1 MRKFLR
7 FIILFFV
14 VITTQNIYS
23 QAGSVALGKN
33 YVGGEVGAYTTF
45 DYVNNN
51 EYDFATGAQKNTSKT
66 NLRHTVNTF
75 SLWQRSSW
83 LLNHTNMPSKYFNRF
98 IFKPEQVVIKD
109 RGKPW
114 SRGLPQSPWQQ
125 QWGQVSS
132 VSISLYGKAT
142 RFIPEL
148 WEIGYL
154 NWPYGPRKNS
164 SFLDM
169 GRFPFSKTIQH
180 TLPGAYWSSIW
191 QYDYSTHSISNR
203 RYGDPYGSIGY
214 YGSNGSPG
222 GGQSRRDPQVEYYIP
237 NEFWKDHNYFRIE
250 TTMSL
255 LPDLW
260 NDNTPQDYVK
270 VNYFPGG
277 KRMWTYSHISLST
290 YIWPYEIRNSSG
302 QVIRKETI
310 NNDSPIPY
318 SFGIQGSY
326 KNSESFFSSFAQD
339 KEGDFLIYR
348 WEPIGDIFNGVYDR
362 ARAKPGTNEGR
373 DFNRAED
380 WNTDPEGDLSV
391 LDQCDKAYMDCS
403 DDTAPIGVKGR
414 SYDQTYRLADT
425 GPWIEEK
432 ERLLHYTYGYSAEN
446 PIKFID
452 TEPKVSPTSETVAS
466 TYFYINPY
474 SGVVKFNSGID
485 PTDRQ
490 LTVAGVAIDQY
501 KDGQLI
507 GTTMN
512 MVPYFP
518 QSITNSNRRPLIDFV
533 STQAIAEKT
542 SFDFDLDL
550 DPKYNNY
557 DIPNTSLSGNLTTDK
572 THKRV
577 PYPNIYNNGEVLLHG
592 MDLGEGGTVSF
603 TIQYSDPDNDK
614 VNIKII
620 PVIPD
625 LADRYPWTLNDDE
638 NGSAEFSWQVPSDI
652 SEFSSL
658 DSYSF
663 MFMVYAEDNGGALE
677 KLNGQNI
684 EPISITVHKKPGV
697 EITSETVES
706 GAETN
711 DTSIDIKIA
720 LTGTSSASF
729 TLVEG
734 DFEIEN
740 ATISNL
746 LANSDQTYYT
756 ATLTPNPNPLE
767 SPVST
772 SIKLPGDLFQVT
784 KTGGHRMNSVEVTNT
799 ESNLFEWTSNQIK
812 PTVEFEFFDS
822 QGNLLANDTAN
833 NSPYIVGKI
842 TPSEP
847 AIGFQS
853 SDLNITGSTN
863 ASITSF
869 KKVNGVNGE
878 YYTVTISAADNTIGN
893 LDFEIDAGVFQNS
906 LGNSNLEGNL
916 ASITPTVT
924 LFEWNFDRIKPQV
937 TITNPFAGN
946 TTTDQNGQVTFTLS
960 EEIRFENNTLAQV
973 LADPELQ
980 QNLIGKIN
988 AASTNAYFTNFS
1000 YNPSSPNQF
1009 SLTVNHSGGN
1019 RTANLVCPEGIFTDL
1034 LGNRSSEVTSS
1045 HSYNLNLPRLSN
1057 IYTVTKNSRAPYN
1070 YIKGGELDYLTST
1083 SPVEI
1088 LLAFSGQS
1096 KNIAVYPNNDNG
1108 YEGTWDGRNFSINE
1122 DDFTLSSGTI
1132 SNIQFF
1138 GLSGSTDELGNK
1150 EQLFKALYTP
1160 DGSDG
1165 FVEITHNAGS
1175 FQNVSGIPNIESRKQ
1190 FSIDTTAPVLTIVG
1204 FTKDGIPVNPGS
1216 VTNEDDL
1223 IFKLLPNEP
1232 ITGLDEDEIEFW
1244 SLPSSRGVQALRE
1257 VLQDFEQTDQSL
1269 SSTFSVTHFNGDGQY
1284 KITVWKKRFT
1294 DLANNFNTAAF
1305 TFNWYYDTTSPSV
1318 AIQVLNGNSSIGDN
1332 EYVANNTV
1340 EVKYVFNKTGM
1351 HSGPTDEASLIQLLN
1366 DNASNISFTSASFNS
1381 TNQII
1386 TATGVIS
1393 NTIISPAE
1401 ITIDFPQNIFSDRGG
1416 NLNTEANQRSFI
1428 FDNNVPEPTISLTTT
1443 SNSVL
1448 AQGALFT
1455 SNTLSVTF
1463 EFSQDFTLDSSFSLG
1478 ELESILSS
1486 QLPNGTLSNLQQNGN
1501 SFTALISSYDDGD
1514 ISVKFPKD
1522 LVFTPSGV
1530 KNIEAISTVIYDGTP
1545 PNAFISVSKVDG
1557 ELLDDGSKTNQE
1569 NLNVTIITS
1578 EISNDLAYEDLSLTG
1593 SVTSTTTFNKVDDYT
1608 YSLTLTNT
1616 SSGLVTLTLA
1626 TNSYS
1631 DPAGNQNN
1639 AITQFSYDFDAVRP
1653 VPTITSSGVSGTIA
1667 LSNSVPIELT
1677 FSEPVEFSL
1686 GNENLENYI
1695 SSLVANGRVSDFSK
1709 VDNTT
1714 ITFKVN
1720 RVANGT
1726 VSITLPENV
1735 FYDTHANGNTSEIY
1749 SFIFDS
1755 IIDIDVAITSDN
1767 TLENDYNLT
1776 FTYRTTTSSN
1786 SYSRTVPGTR
1796 TLLSQGAIDDLYVN
1810 STHSLTFN
1818 LTASAQIAT
1827 PKVKIE
1833 GVEYNAIT
1841 DDGGNGVDWTFTYP
1855 MSNSSN
1861 EGKVEF
1867 EIIFT
1872 DTEGKQQPL
1881 VSTTSDTIY
1890 YILDNTPPNLDVEIY
1905 SGGKKVDIA
1914 NEPLAPVEHSFV
1926 ITANE
1931 PIYEQL
1937 AFKEVPRFFNSATN
1951 FLDGNLAWLAAQ
1963 IQKTKDQDNLQNYH
1977 NDGLFGRILS
1987 TIPMYDGNYIA
1998 SNGSNAY
2005 SNLEDYSNYF
2015 TSTNDRFPST
2025 TTTAYVHF
2033 ASADG
2038 LLKLFPTTGS
2048 GTYSITIPDNY
2059 FMDLAGNKS
2068 NGTEISNIKLFET
2081 EDSGS
2086 SEVTFSKRICDFATT
2101 ANYTRSIQ
2109 FNGRSGSDVTT
2120 EIFVELSD
2128 TASFDQVLI
2137 LPQNKYKQINRE
2149 DIINNEGGNLYTR
2162 TVRSIINFELY
2173 LEQTTYVRFRTVET
2187 TPRSTFEHISNAQ
2200 QIIISDNPIE
2210 VSGVSQICGIN
2221 ETSNF
2226 NINTTGGNWSVSDDS
2241 IASID
2246 DVTGNL
2252 TTLKAGNVDIK
2263 YTTSDGCEFIKSLE
2277 IFDATEVDI
2286 SANGQVE
2293 FCEGYS
2299 VSLSSNVSKNF
2310 VWHKDGSPLP
2320 NLTSN
2325 TVNLERISDSGTYT
2339 LKYTTPCGEITSNS
2353 IIIKINAKPNSTII
2367 NSVETN

>member
-1 MRKFLR
+1 
-7 FIILFFV
+7 
-14 VITTQNIYS
+14 
-23 QAGSVALGKN
+23 
-33 YVGGEVGAYTTF
+33 
-45 DYVNNN
+45 
-51 EYDFATGAQKNTSKT
+51 
-66 NLRHTVNTF
+66 
-75 SLWQRSSW
+75 
-83 LLNHTNMPSKYFNRF
+83 MPSKYFNRF
-98 IFKPEQVVIKD
+98 IFKPEEIVVKD

-114 SRGLPQSPWQQ
+114 SRGFPQTAWQQ
-125 QWGQVSS
+125 QYGQVGST
-132 VSISLYGKAT
+132 SISLYGKAT
-142 RFIPEL
+142 RFIPEF

-164 SFLDM
+164 SFLQM
-169 GRFPFSKTIQH
+169 GKFPFSKTIQH

-191 QYDYSTHSISNR
+191 QFDYSTHGISNR
-203 RYGDPYGSIGY
+203 RYGDALGSIGY
-214 YGSNGSPG
+214 YSSNGSPG
-222 GGQSRRDPQVEYYIP
+222 GGTSRRDPQVEYYIP
-237 NEFWKDHNYFRIE
+237 NEFWGDHDYFRIE
-250 TTMSL
+250 TTMPL
-255 LPDLW
+255 VPDLW
-260 NDNTPQDYVK
+260 NDNSPQDYVK

-277 KRMWTYSHISLST
+277 KRTWNYLTVSLST
-290 YIWPYEIRNSSG
+290 YIWPYEIRNSIG
-302 QVIRKETI
+302 QVIRKQTV

-348 WEPIGDIFNGVYDR
+348 WEPIGDIYNGVYDR
-362 ARAKPGTNEGR
+362 ARATPGQNKGR
-373 DFNRAED
+373 DFKTPDDYA
-380 WNTDPEGDLSV
+380 TEGDLSV
-391 LDQCDKAYMDCS
+391 LDNCDKRFIDCS
-403 DDTAPIGVKGR
+403 DDTAPIGVRGR

-452 TEPKVSPTSETVAS
+452 TEPKVSPTSETVSS

-485 PTDRQ
+485 PTDRH

-518 QSITNSNRRPLIDFV
+518 QSFTNSNRRPLIDFV
-533 STQAIAEKT
+533 STQALAEKT

-550 DPKYNNY
+550 DPKYNNI
-557 DIPNTSLSGNLTTDK
+557 DIPNTSLTYTLATDK

-577 PYPNIYNNGEVLLHG
+577 SYPNIYNNGEVLLHG

-603 TIQYSDPDNDK
+603 TIQYSDPDNDQVK
-614 VNIKII
+614 IKII

-625 LADRYPWTLNDDE
+625 LFNRYPWTLNDDE

-720 LTGTSSASF
+720 LSNIDLKDSDSVSF
-729 TLVEG
+729 TLLES
-734 DFEIEN
+734 DFIIQN

-746 LANSDQTYYT
+746 TASDNGRYYT

-767 SPVST
+767 APVAT
-772 SIKLPGDLFQVT
+772 SIKLPADKFQIT
-784 KTGGHRMNSVEVTNT
+784 KTGGHRMNSVTVPNT

-853 SDLNITGSTN
+853 SDLDITGSTN

-878 YYTVTISAADNTIGN
+878 YYTVTISAADNTEGS
-893 LDFEIDAGVFQNS
+893 LDFEIDAGVFENS
-906 LGNSNLEGNL
+906 LGNLNLEGNL
-916 ASITPTVT
+916 ASVTPTVT

-937 TITNPFAGN
+937 TISNPFEGN
-946 TTTDQNGQVTFTLS
+946 TTTDQNGLVTFTLS

-973 LADPELQ
+973 LADDELQ

-1057 IYTVTKNSRAPYN
+1057 IYTVTKNSRSPYN

-1138 GLSGSTDELGNK
+1138 GLTDSTDELGNK

-1204 FTKDGIPVNPGS
+1204 FTKDGIPVNQGS

-1244 SLPSSRGVQALRE
+1244 SLPSSRGVRALKKG
-1257 VLQDFEQTDQSL
+1257 LQDFEQTDQSL
-1269 SSTFSVTHFNGDGQY
+1269 SSTFSVNHFNGDGQY
-1284 KITVWKKRFT
+1284 KITVGKKRFT
-1294 DLANNFNTAAF
+1294 DLANNFNTDAF

-1340 EVKYVFNKTGM
+1340 EVKYVFNETGM

-1366 DNASNISFTSASFNS
+1366 DNASNISITTASFDS

-1428 FDNNVPEPTISLTTT
+1428 FDNNVPEPTISLTTSDT
-1443 SNSVL
+1443 VL
-1448 AQGALFT
+1448 AEGDLFT
-1455 SNTLSVTF
+1455 SNTLNVTF
-1463 EFSQDFTLDSSFSLG
+1463 EFSADLDLNSSFSLG

-1486 QLPNGTLSNLQQNGN
+1486 QLPNGTLSNLERDGN

-1593 SVTSTTTFNKVDDYT
+1593 SVNSTTTFNKVDDYT

-1616 SSGLVTLTLA
+1616 ASGLVTLTLA

-1653 VPTITSSGVSGTIA
+1653 VPTITSSGVSGTTA
-1667 LSNSVPIELT
+1667 LSNSVPIVLT

-1709 VDNTT
+1709 EDNTT
-1714 ITFKVN
+1714 ITFNVN

-1726 VSITLPENV
+1726 VTITLPENV
-1735 FYDTHANGNTSEIY
+1735 FYDTHENGNTSEIY

-1755 IIDIDVAITSDN
+1755 IIDIDVAMTSDN
-1767 TLENDYNLT
+1767 SLEGDYTL
-1776 FTYRTTTSSN
+1776 TYLWSGNNTTK
-1786 SYSRTVPGTR
+1786 SRTVPGTR
-1796 TLLSQGAIDDLYVN
+1796 TLLSQGEIDNLYVN

-1818 LTASAQIAT
+1818 LTASAQIST

-1841 DDGGNGVDWTFTYP
+1841 NDGGNGVDWTFTYP

-1861 EGKVEF
+1861 EGIVEF

-1872 DTEGKQQPL
+1872 DTQGKQQPS

-1890 YILDNTPPNLDVEIY
+1890 YILDNTPPNLDIELY
-1905 SGGKKVDIA
+1905 SGGKKVDLA
-1914 NEPLAPVEHSFV
+1914 NESLASVQHNFV
-1926 ITANE
+1926 IKADE
-1931 PIYEQL
+1931 PIFEQI
-1937 AFKEVPRFFNSATN
+1937 AFKKVLQFFEVNTSYYFNGS
-1951 FLDGNLAWLAAQ
+1951 LSWLAAK
-1963 IQKTKDQDNLQNYH
+1963 IQLAHDKDQLQNYH
-1977 NDGLFGRILS
+1977 NSGLFDRISS
-1987 TIPMYDGNYIA
+1987 TIPMYESSGPNRF
-1998 SNGSNAY
+1998 N
-2005 SNLEDYSNYF
+2005 DYFNPDR
-2015 TSTNDRFPST
+2015 NRFPSRV
-2025 TTTAYVHF
+2025 YFLENNH
-2033 ASADG
+2033 
-2038 LLKLFPTTGS
+2038 LQLFPLNGS
-2048 GTYSITIPDNY
+2048 DTYSIEVPDNY
-2059 FMDLAGNKS
+2059 FMDLAGNMSIGKQ
-2068 NGTEISNIKLFET
+2068 ISNIKLFET
-2081 EDSGS
+2081 QNSGS
-2086 SEVTFSKRICDFATT
+2086 SEVILSKRVCDFSIN
-2101 ANYTRSIQ
+2101 ANYTRVAQWYSYQYEFLEFI
-2109 FNGRSGSDVTT
+2109 
-2120 EIFVELSD
+2120 VELSD
-2128 TASFDQVLI
+2128 TEDFSTVKI
-2137 LPQNKYKQINRE
+2137 LSPNKYRIINRV
-2149 DIINNEGGNLYTR
+2149 DTNNNEGGDLR
-2162 TVRSIINFELY
+2162 IKSAKSVIDFELD
-2173 LEQTTYVRFRTVET
+2173 LEQTTYVRFRTIERHLNFIGANDLNT
-2187 TPRSTFEHISNAQ
+2187 KQFEHVSNVQ
-2200 QIIISDNPIE
+2200 HIIISDNPVEIL
-2210 VSGVSQICGIN
+2210 GANQICGIN
-2221 ETSNF
+2221 QTSDF
-2226 NINTTGGNWSVSDDS
+2226 DITEITGGNWSVSDNS
-2241 IASID
+2241 IATID
-2246 DVTGNL
+2246 ENTGAL

-2277 IFDATEVDI
+2277 IFDDTKVQI
-2286 SANGQVE
+2286 TANGQVE

-2310 VWHKDGSPLP
+2310 VWYKDGTPLT
-2320 NLTSN
+2320 NLTSSS
-2325 TVNLERISDSGTYT
+2325 VNLESITDSGTYT
-2339 LKYTTPCGEITSNS
+2339 LKFTTPCGEITSNS
-2353 IIIKINAKPNSTII
+2353 IVVKVNSKPNSSKI
-2367 NSVETN
+2367 NSVEIN